1 MISLARRLGIVLLV
15 ACSVAW
21 SAYGPADGT
30 ISGTVRNSTGAPFQ
44 GAFVR
49 ARNVKTKTT
58 VNVLSDKQGRFRVQ
72 NLPPGDYEIRGTAI
86 GYKDDVR
93 SGVKVT
99 GGQAQSMDFAL
110 QKGTVRWSDLNTYQ
124 GRRLLPKTGNHDLSY
139 QDKFFTSCLQSCHSF
154 QKTMTS
160 VARDENGWRQKVKYM
175 SEAIMG
181 G

>member
-58 VNVLSDKQGRFRVQ
+58 VNVLSDTQGRFRVQ
-72 NLPPGDYEIRGTAI
+72 NLPPGDYEMSHEQDTLGRLNPRTGEVTEYPFPHSEISMREFFLDSQGRLWYASPANDKI
-86 GYKDDVR
+86 GYFIPP
-93 SGVKVT
+93 SG
-99 GGQAQSMDFAL
+99 
-110 QKGTVRWSDLNTYQ
+110 N
-124 GRRLLPKTGNHDLSY
+124 
-139 QDKFFTSCLQSCHSF
+139 
-154 QKTMTS
+154 
-160 VARDENGWRQKVKYM
+160 
-175 SEAIMG
+175 
-181 G
+181 

>member
-1 MISLARRLGIVLLV
+1 MRRRFIRCCLAFLPVAGIIPLIPGKLQVRSRDISCNLKEDLRMISLARRLGIVLLV

-86 GYKDDVR
+86 GYKDDR
-93 SGVKVT
+93 S
-99 GGQAQSMDFAL
+99 QWISL
-110 QKGTVRWSDLNTYQ
+110 C
-124 GRRLLPKTGNHDLSY
+124 RRVQCAGAT
-139 QDKFFTSCLQSCHSF
+139 
-154 QKTMTS
+154 
-160 VARDENGWRQKVKYM
+160 
-175 SEAIMG
+175 
-181 G
+181 